1 VDAIFGTHNA
11 DIEVALLQ
19 EAGLISDA
27 TTIVTTV
34 HDLQIVEGDLPETA
48 HDFSV
53 DVIVTPTQVI
63 ECGPPRRPAGILW
76 SELDPAKIAAIPALA
91 SRAAQR
97 PASDR

>member
-1 VDAIFGTHNA
+1 M
-11 DIEVALLQ
+11 ALLQ
-19 EAGLISDA
+19 EAGLISEA

-34 HDLQIVEGDLPETA
+34 HDLQVVDGDLPETS

-53 DVIVTPTQVI
+53 DVIVTPTQAI

-91 SRAAQR
+91 ARAAR
-97 PASDR
+97 RRASGP